1 MPLTKT
7 ADTNETLQTP
17 ESEETK

>member
-7 ADTNETLQTP
+7 ADTNET
-17 ESEETK
+17 